1 MRRIALALAL
11 LAALTG
17 CNEKAAGASS
27 SAGAEFRV
35 DRMFTRDSCTVYR
48 VSYGSWLGY
57 FPQCDGPAGSAAT
70 SAEGGGKNCTRPVG
84 EPTSYALKD

>member
-17 CNEKAAGASS
+17 CQKPAESS
-27 SAGAEFRV
+27 ASAGAEFRV

-48 VSYGSWLGY
+48 VSYGSWIGY

-70 SAEGGGKNCTRPVG
+70 SADGCGKSGTRHVG
-84 EPTSYALKD
+84 VPTAYALKD